1 MKRRKFNFLFV
12 ICYFLFIICFSA
24 CSTAP
29 KKPTEVFSIR
39 SIATSQLNL
48 ANELANRGHYD
59 DALLALVE
67 ARRLAVSTDDPPL
80 RVKTSISRGNILFS
94 LGRHDEAFTE
104 WERAAVEGDYTDQPA
119 FTALARIYIIRA
131 RLILLSNESEDG
143 KNPPAAEEY
152 RAQLSQQMSAVRS
165 DSLSIAAGYVTLGIL
180 EKLAGR
186 WGEAESAVM
195 RSLSIHE
202 KDRYLEDAAYDWF
215 LIASIRSM
223 SGNYTTALTA
233 LRTGIRFDRR
243 AENGF
248 GLASSW
254 RAIGDVLMK
263 AERQGFRAAYRRAIE
278 IYRALSLDDKAE
290 ELEAI
295 LAANPRQQ

>member
-29 KKPTEVFSIR
+29 KKPTEVFLVR

-48 ANELANRGHYD
+48 ANELANRGHYE

-94 LGRHDEAFTE
+94 LGRHDEAFAE
-104 WERAAVEGDYTDQPA
+104 WKSAATEGDSSGEPA
-119 FTALARIYIIRA
+119 LAALARIYAIRA
-131 RLILLSNESEDG
+131 ELVLLANETGGSGADA
-143 KNPPAAEEY
+143 AAERYKIRIAEEMVLVKSDP
-152 RAQLSQQMSAVRS
+152 LST
-165 DSLSIAAGYVTLGIL
+165 AAGNVTMGMADKQL
-180 EKLAGR
+180 GR
-186 WGEAESAVM
+186 WTEAESSVKKA
-195 RSLSIHE
+195 LDYHD

-215 LIASIRSM
+215 LIASIRSV
-223 SGNYTTALTA
+223 SGNYTSALEA
-233 LRTGIRFDRR
+233 LRMAISYDRR

-254 RAIGDVLMK
+254 QAMGEVYKK
-263 AERQGFRAAYRRAIE
+263 AGQPEESNAAFRRAVD
-278 IYRALSLDDKAE
+278 IYRAINLPDRALQ
-290 ELEAI
+290 LEAQ
-295 LAANPRQQ
+295 L